1 MSLVTVERGAI
12 RVIMVS
18 RPVGQTSARGLM
30 MTLSNPSGMQFTPVS
45 APIALM
51 PIADGATQLG
61 FIKLGSA
68 EYASYCQELE
78 AVMPDGFFAVASGD
92 PTRRETRSS
101 KPTEE
106 ARLTI
111 VR

>member
-68 EYASYCQELE
+68 DTL
-78 AVMPDGFFAVASGD
+78 
-92 PTRRETRSS
+92 PTAKSS
-101 KPTEE
+101 KPSCRTM
-106 ARLTI
+106 ASSPSHRAIPLAGK
-111 VR
+111 RAPPN